1 MAPDK
6 NGHPA
11 ESPPGAV
18 NNQGLFS
25 DYYLTALVP
34 EDEFFRASS
43 AGSAHSPRRRAELA
57 RQFRAQGAVAINKA
71 DLAPNL
77 AEKIERE
84 AGKQGLPVLGHIP
97 YDEAA
102 IRAQA
107 MGQPVVE
114 YDQGPAAQAIQALW
128 QKLSS
133 CPTIESYEQRARFC
147 YSETA

>member
-57 RQFRAQGAVAINKA
+57 CHSGPKVPWPSTKPILPQISRKKSRGKPVNKVCPFLATSLMTKRQ
-71 DLAPNL
+71 
-77 AEKIERE
+77 
-84 AGKQGLPVLGHIP
+84 
-97 YDEAA
+97 
-102 IRAQA
+102 
-107 MGQPVVE
+107 
-114 YDQGPAAQAIQALW
+114 
-128 QKLSS
+128 
-133 CPTIESYEQRARFC
+133 
-147 YSETA
+147 